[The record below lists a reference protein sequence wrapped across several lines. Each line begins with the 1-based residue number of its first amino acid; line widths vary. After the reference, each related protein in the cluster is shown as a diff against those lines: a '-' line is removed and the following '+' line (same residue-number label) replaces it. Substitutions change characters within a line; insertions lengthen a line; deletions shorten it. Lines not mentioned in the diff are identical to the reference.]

1 MKIIFYVF
9 IIVIGC
15 GIVGCGQSSS
25 TATLYEEVMSVHDS
39 VMPKM
44 SDMERAQRKLRAQ
57 LEDKNIPKDSAT
69 QQLILDRIG
78 DLETSGEAMMQ
89 WMGDFKEPAETTPK
103 AEAVKYL
110 NIELLKIE
118 EVKKDML
125 QSLAQADSLLATLPK

>member
-1 MKIIFYVF
+1 
-9 IIVIGC
+9 
-15 GIVGCGQSSS
+15 
-25 TATLYEEVMSVHDS
+25 
-39 VMPKM
+39 
-44 SDMERAQRKLRAQ
+44 
-57 LEDKNIPKDSAT
+57 
-69 QQLILDRIG
+69 
-78 DLETSGEAMMQ
+78 MMQ